1 MTAPAISS
9 LSGAVLFVIIPFMLK
24 RIFLFLLILNIAGGI
39 TMAENK
45 TIKLPEPKIMGK
57 MTVEEAIFRRRSER
71 SFYPNE
77 LTLEQISQI
86 LWSAQGITD
95 KTWGFRTAPSAGALY
110 PLTLY
115 VMKKD
120 GVFRYVPDGHKLVQI
135 SEEDRRP
142 SLVRA
147 SLGQSFI
154 GEAPLVIVVCGNF
167 RITEA
172 KYGQRSYRYL
182 NMEIGHVAENIQ
194 LQAVALGLTSVPV
207 GAFWDDVVA
216 KTLELPDT
224 QDPFYIVPVGY
235 LKPAS

>member
-1 MTAPAISS
+1 
-9 LSGAVLFVIIPFMLK
+9 
-24 RIFLFLLILNIAGGI
+24 
-39 TMAENK
+39 MAENK
-45 TIKLPEPKIMGK
+45 TIKLPEPKILGK
-57 MTVEEAIFRRRSER
+57 MSVEEAIFRRRSER

-95 KTWGFRTAPSAGALY
+95 KTWGFRAAPSAGALY

-115 VMKKD
+115 VLKKD
-120 GVFRYVPDGHKLVQI
+120 GVFRYVPDGHKLVQV
-135 SEEDRRP
+135 SAEDRRP

-147 SLGQSFI
+147 SLGQSYI
-154 GEAPLVIVVCGNF
+154 GEAPLVIVICGNF

-172 KYGQRSYRYL
+172 KYGQRSYRYV
-182 NMEIGHVAENIQ
+182 NMEIGHVAENIH
-194 LQAVALGLTSVPV
+194 LQAVSLGLVSVPI

-235 LKPAS
+235 LKPSS